1 MDNAVL
7 EELKDLSTVEK
18 AMELRRRHVCNCCQ
32 AVVAALADDPQ
43 LLNAASGFGGGMG
56 SGQGPCG
63 ALIGAVIAAGN
74 KTGGN
79 GTTRFSRQIFEK
91 FRERSGAVI
100 CRELKG
106 LGTGT
111 VLCSC
116 DECVRN
122 AVESYQEVMGE

>member
-63 ALIGAVIAAGN
+63 ALIGAVI
-74 KTGGN
+74 
-79 GTTRFSRQIFEK
+79 
-91 FRERSGAVI
+91 

-106 LGTGT
+106 LGAGT

-116 DECVRN
+116 DDCVRN